1 MHSRF
6 QVPKYVQI
14 KLNLEPNQILQ
25 VQINTGAWGGS
36 QTFLS
41 KITKDGR
48 IIIPKLIMD
57 LINSQKPTL
66 DRQIIEVTLRP
77 A

>member
-14 KLNLEPNQILQ
+14 QLKLEPDQVLQ
-25 VQINTGAWGGS
+25 VLINAGTWGGS
-36 QTFLS
+36 ETFLS
-41 KITKDGR
+41 KVTKDGR
-48 IIIPKLIMD
+48 IIIPKLIMG

-66 DRQIIEVTLRP
+66 DGQILEVVLEP